1 MHATRL
7 RGGASCHQ
15 TVDVAI
21 TTAAAQ
27 ALLLALALVALVPV
41 FRPPW
46 SGFSFTVG
54 FPVAELAGQLLVASC
69 ALTVA
74 LAALGW
80 PSGVLGVIDGV
91 LAVGTASAYGAMLVA
106 SLRARSVV
114 ARALA
119 PLGVEPSRTGRSGD
133 AWLCW
138 WRTCL
143 AAPIVRGA
151 VTVHRDVAY
160 ADDGDPA
167 HLVDVYTPRGGTTG
181 APVLVFVHGGAWV
194 FGSKRTQGLPML
206 HELAARG
213 WVCVTCD
220 YRLSPRATWPDHVV
234 DVKRAIA
241 WTRDNAQSFGGDP
254 GRFLAVAGSSAGG
267 HLAALSALT
276 GNEAA
281 WQPGFE
287 DADTR
292 VDACISLYGVLEMT
306 GDPDLSGRLGR
317 ATVVLL
323 ERAVMKSSLESQ
335 RAVYEA
341 ASPLHRLRED
351 TPPFLVLHGTKDSL
365 VPVAVPRAFVAAFRA
380 VATAPVCYAELPWA
394 QHAFDLLCS
403 PRATATVRGVA
414 AFLDALVAIKPQDPV
429 GDPAAPPAPR

>member
-1 MHATRL
+1 VTRL
-7 RGGASCHQ
+7 RGRVHTHQ
-15 TVDVAI
+15 TVEVAI
-21 TTAAAQ
+21 ATAAV
-27 ALLLALALVALVPV
+27 LSVLLALALVALVPV
-41 FRPPW
+41 YRPPW

-54 FPVAELAGQLLVASC
+54 FPVDELSGQLLVAS
-69 ALTVA
+69 AGLAVA
-74 LAALGW
+74 LLAIGW
-80 PSGVLGVIDGV
+80 PSGPLGVADGALAVVTV
-91 LAVGTASAYGAMLVA
+91 LAYAAMLTV

-114 ARALA
+114 ARGLA
-119 PLGVEPSRTGRSGD
+119 PLGAELHTSIEASDD
-133 AWLCW
+133 AWLRW

-143 AAPIVRGA
+143 AAPVWRGA
-151 VTVHRDVAY
+151 VTVHRDVVY
-160 ADDGDPA
+160 VDDGDPA
-167 HLVDVYTPRGGTTG
+167 HRLDVYAPKGGTAG

-194 FGSKRTQGLPML
+194 FGSKRSQGLPML

-213 WVCVTCD
+213 WVCITCD
-220 YRLSPRATWPDHVV
+220 YRLSPKATWPDHVI
-234 DVKRAIA
+234 DVKRALA
-241 WTRDNAQSFGGDP
+241 WTRDHAHSFGGDP
-254 GRFLAVAGSSAGG
+254 ARFLAIAGSSAGG

-292 VDACISLYGVLEMT
+292 VDACISLYGVLDMT

-323 ERAVMKSSLESQ
+323 ERAVMKSSLESA

-341 ASPLHRLRED
+341 ASPLHRLRKD
-351 TPPFLVLHGTKDSL
+351 PPPFLVVHGTKDTL

-380 VATAPVCYAELPWA
+380 LAPAPICYVELPWA

-403 PRATATVRGVA
+403 PRTTATTRGIA
-414 AFLDALVAIKPQDPV
+414 AFLDALVAVKQMSPV
-429 GDPAAPPAPR
+429 TGPPAPPAPR